1 MIVLN
6 DIQLKYGDRHL
17 FNGISLTIKEKDRIG
32 LVGRNGAGKTT
43 LLKIMAG
50 YISPDSGK
58 VDYPGTTS
66 IGYLK
71 QEIDFHK
78 SRSIMEET
86 MECFNEINSIKREV
100 EDITLK
106 LTERE
111 DYESEGYM
119 ALIEKLTIHN
129 ERLSYLDEGNIEG
142 KTEKVLLGLGFRSDQ
157 LNDDIKTLSGGWKMR
172 IELAKL
178 LLTQPD
184 LLLLDEPTN
193 HLDIE
198 SIIWLENY
206 LITYPGVIILISHD
220 VQFLNNT
227 INRVIEI
234 ELGKVL
240 DIKGNYS
247 KFREEKQKQKAIIEA
262 AYVNQQKEIA
272 QKERTI
278 TRFMAKATKTK
289 MAQSMQKQLDKVERI
304 EIQQEDTT
312 AMKLRFAEVPR
323 SSRVMIKAEGISKCY
338 GDNVVFSDIN
348 MAIERGDKMAFI
360 GQNGQGKTTLAR
372 ILKKDLVITD
382 GQLIYGQNLYYS
394 YYAQNQPD
402 LIDPKKTVLEIAE
415 DAAPPE
421 LRTKVRSILGA
432 FLFSGEDAEKKVS
445 VLSGGE
451 KSRLAL
457 ACMIMH
463 PSNLM
468 ILDEP
473 TNHLDIVAKDILRE
487 ALIKYSGTLI
497 VVSHDRDFLKGLTDQ
512 VLEFKDGQITTYL
525 GDIEYYLEKRKL
537 SNMRQVELKSKT
549 NQEVA
554 DKTLTVNR
562 SEIKGLQRKIQY
574 CERDIENTEKTIQ
587 ELLSYLSDNPDYESI
602 EYINKSK
609 EYKQLQ
615 DLLESKM
622 NEWEQL
628 SIALDALSQG

>member
-1 MIVLN
+1 MIVLS
-6 DIQLKYGDRHL
+6 DIQLKYGDRQL
-17 FNGISLTIKEKDRIG
+17 FNGITFTIKNRDRIG

-43 LLKIMAG
+43 LLKILAG
-50 YISPDSGK
+50 FISPDVGN
-58 VDYPGTTS
+58 VDYPSSTT

-71 QEIDFHK
+71 QEIDFKK
-78 SRSIMEET
+78 SRSIMDET
-86 MECFNEINSIKREV
+86 LDCFQEINSVKAQV
-100 EDITLK
+100 NFITQQLE
-106 LTERE
+106 ERE
-111 DYESEGYM
+111 DYESAEYLS
-119 ALIEKLTIHN
+119 LIDKLTSCN

-142 KTEKVLLGLGFRSDQ
+142 NTEKVLLGLGFKQDQ
-157 LNDDIKTLSGGWKMR
+157 LRDDIRTLSGGWKMR

-198 SIIWLENY
+198 SIIWLEEY
-206 LITYPGVIILISHD
+206 LLSYPGIIIIISHD

-227 INRVIEI
+227 VNRVIEI

-247 KFREEKQKQKAIIEA
+247 KFKEEKEKQKAIIES

-289 MAQSMQKQLDKVERI
+289 MAQSMKKQLDKVERI
-304 EIQQEDTT
+304 EIQAEDTS

-323 SSRVMIKAEGISKCY
+323 SSRVMVEALSIAKKY
-338 GDNVVFSDIN
+338 GDNTVFSNIDLK
-348 MAIERGDKMAFI
+348 IERGDRIAFI

-372 ILKKDLVITD
+372 IVQRSLDITE
-382 GQLIYGQNLYYS
+382 GQLDFGQNIFYS
-394 YYAQNQPD
+394 YYAQNQTD
-402 LIDPKKTVLEIAE
+402 LIDTKKTVLEIAE
-415 DAAPPE
+415 EASPPE

-451 KSRLAL
+451 KSRLAI

-463 PSNLM
+463 PCNLM

-473 TNHLDIVAKDILRE
+473 TNHLDIVAKEILRE

-497 VVSHDRDFLKGLTDQ
+497 VVSHDRDFLKGLTDK
-512 VLEFKDGQITTYL
+512 VLEFKDSKIKTFL
-525 GDIEYYLEKRKL
+525 GDIEYYMSKRKL
-537 SNMRQVELKSKT
+537 SDIRQVELSSTETAGNLKKAKT
-549 NQEVA
+549 
-554 DKTLTVNR
+554 DNR
-562 SEIKGLQRKIQY
+562 SEIKELQKKIKY
-574 CERDIENTEKTIQ
+574 CERDIEKLEKSIQ
-587 ELLSYLSDNPDYESI
+587 DKLSFLSSSDQYDSE
-602 EYINKSK
+602 EYIIANKKYRS
-609 EYKQLQ
+609 LQ
-615 DLLESKM
+615 ENLEVKM
-622 NEWEQL
+622 NEWEEWSVQL
-628 SIALDALSQG
+628 ESLSNS

>member
-1 MIVLN
+1 MIVLT

-17 FNGISLTIKEKDRIG
+17 FNGITLTIKEKDRIG

-43 LLKIMAG
+43 LLKILAG

-58 VDYPGTTS
+58 IDYPGSTS

-71 QEIDFHK
+71 QEIDFLK

-86 MECFNEINSIKREV
+86 MECFNEINTLKKEV
-100 EDITLK
+100 EQITHK

-111 DYESEGYM
+111 DYESNEYM
-119 ALIEKLTIHN
+119 DLIEKLTIHN
-129 ERLSYLDEGNIEG
+129 ERLTYLDEGNIEG
-142 KTEKVLLGLGFRSDQ
+142 KTEKVLLGLGFKSDQ

-206 LITYPGVIILISHD
+206 LISYPGIIVIISHD

-227 INRVIEI
+227 VNRVVEI

-247 KFREEKQKQKAIIEA
+247 KFREEKEKQKAIIEA
-262 AYVNQQKEIA
+262 AYVNQRKEIA

-323 SSRVMIKAEGISKCY
+323 SSRVMIEAKGISKSY
-338 GDNVVFSDIN
+338 GDNTVFSDIN
-348 MAIERGDKMAFI
+348 LKIERGDKMAFI
-360 GQNGQGKTTLAR
+360 GQNGQGKTTLAK
-372 ILKKDLVITD
+372 IIKGALDITD
-382 GQLIYGQNLYYS
+382 GALEYGQNLYYS
-394 YYAQNQPD
+394 YYAQNQTD
-402 LIDPKKTVLEIAE
+402 LLDPRRTVLEIAE

-463 PSNLM
+463 PCNLM

-473 TNHLDIVAKDILRE
+473 TNHLDIVAKEILRE

-497 VVSHDRDFLKGLTDQ
+497 VVSHDRDFLKGLTEQ
-512 VLEFKDGQITTYL
+512 VLEFKDGQVITYL
-525 GDIEYYLEKRKL
+525 GDIEYYLEKREL
-537 SNMRQVELKSKT
+537 SNMREVELRTQDSTSSDKKT
-549 NQEVA
+549 VI
-554 DKTLTVNR
+554 DNR
-562 SEIKGLQRKIQY
+562 SEIKGLQRKIKY
-574 CERDIENTEKTIQ
+574 CERDIETTEKKIQ
-587 ELLSYLSDNPDYESI
+587 ELMGFLSESPDYDSQ
-602 EYINKSK
+602 EYIQKSK
-609 EYKQLQ
+609 EYKSLQ
-615 DLLESKM
+615 DQLEGKM

-628 SIALDALSQG
+628 SMALDGLDQG